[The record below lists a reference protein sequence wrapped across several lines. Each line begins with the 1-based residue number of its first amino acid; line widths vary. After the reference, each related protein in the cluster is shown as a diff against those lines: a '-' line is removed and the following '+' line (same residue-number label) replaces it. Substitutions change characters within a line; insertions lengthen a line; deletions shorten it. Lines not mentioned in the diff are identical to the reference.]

1 MAEGGIQLQADEATR
16 HQRGLR
22 AARSCDF
29 EKIREANFIPKSKD
43 SWDSQ
48 YLYDTVDRYGNPI
61 PLTGEVIDHLLRD
74 PMGDYSMTPKLGSDQ
89 LQTWVILGDALLL
102 PEFVN
107 PFFISCQSGLFL
119 NIYPHSYG
127 VKTNDPLFNKTK
139 IGFVKVVNM
148 SRNALTI
155 NGLMAEDNLYLDL
168 LQLQPDV
175 ISFNIGLS
183 DMMME
188 NVSWHKTQIPKEFIK
203 QVKNLIISFHTYF
216 TSQGKRGYFCE
227 KLVYTYNMMPIYC
240 ALDGVK
246 QCTYPAEQVIQH
258 ENLWGTSWYPIKREF
273 YKVCSDEI
281 NKRFHKE
288 KQSMFE
294 KYQMI
299 FLNPTPRWEFEDVHV
314 CRKSGLPLPE
324 LHKKF
329 IQNFLYCIARAVC
342 DHKFCTIGVNSSRS
356 KRDTNSLLH
365 EGCVFMYQSAPNTL

>member
-29 EKIREANFIPKSKD
+29 EKIREANFIPKSQD

-48 YLYDTVDRYGNPI
+48 YLYDVVDRSGNPI
-61 PLTGEVIDHLLRD
+61 PLTGEVIDQLLRE
-74 PMGDYSMTPKLGSDQ
+74 PYIGVNTPKLSSDQ

-102 PEFVN
+102 PDFVD
-107 PFFISCQSGLFL
+107 PFLISCQSGLFL

-127 VKTNDPLFNKTK
+127 VKSNEPLFNKTK

-155 NGLMAEDNLYLDL
+155 NSLMAEDDLYLNL
-168 LQLQPDV
+168 LHLQPDV

-183 DMMME
+183 DMMLE
-188 NVSWHKTQIPKEFIK
+188 NVSWHKSQIPKEFIK
-203 QVKNLIISFHTYF
+203 QIKNLIISFHTYF

-240 ALDGVK
+240 ALDGQQQRK
-246 QCTYPAEQVIQH
+246 CTAEQVIQH
-258 ENLWGTSWYPIKREF
+258 ENLWGTSWYLIDRQF
-273 YKVCSDEI
+273 YKICSDEI
-281 NKRFHKE
+281 NKRLHAG

-294 KYQMI
+294 KYQMVL
-299 FLNPTPRWEFEDVHV
+299 LNPTPRWDFEDIHV

-324 LHKKF
+324 FHNLM
-329 IQNFLYCIARAVC
+329 IWNFLFCISRAVC
-342 DHKFCTIGVNSSRS
+342 DQKFCTIGVNSSRS
-356 KRDTNSLLH
+356 KRETNSLLY
-365 EGCVFMYQSAPNTL
+365 EGCVYMYEKAPKTL